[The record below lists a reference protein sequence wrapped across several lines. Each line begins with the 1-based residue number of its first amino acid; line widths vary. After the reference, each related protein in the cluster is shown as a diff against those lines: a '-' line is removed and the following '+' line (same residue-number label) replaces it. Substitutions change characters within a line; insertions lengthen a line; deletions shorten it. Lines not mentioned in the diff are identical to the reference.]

1 MISFL
6 KTFGEVIVSSNLK
19 ALEKSPKLR
28 LSQSLLE
35 ATLSQNFSNALLYA
49 NISFIAPS
57 SEEL

>member
-35 ATLSQNFSNALLYA
+35 ATLSQNLSNVLLYA